1 MRPDDLPLSPEAFA
15 ARVLAWFEVNGRRD
29 LPWQQ
34 SRDPYRIWVSEIMLQ
49 QTQVATVI
57 PYYERFMTRFPDVAS
72 LAAASLDEV
81 LRHWSGLGYY
91 ARGRNLHRAAQWVMD
106 RGDGRFPTDIETLR
120 ALPGVGLSTAAA
132 VAALA
137 TGAREAI
144 LDGNVKRV
152 LCRFLACDAPPG
164 ARRDR
169 ALWAVAAQLTPAQRA
184 DAYTQAMMDL
194 GATCCTPRRPR
205 CAACPL
211 QSACRAAQ
219 TGQQEDYPRR
229 SRARAVPEVALRLLA
244 VTDAGGRVWL
254 ERRPPRGIWGGMWC
268 LPECPPDAT
277 PLDWCTQRF
286 GMQPWRCT
294 ALPEMRHV
302 LTHRRLRIQPWRL
315 ELPQAVSEPPQCPG
329 VWYPLGTPPPGGM
342 VRPVMDLLAQWPAPS
357 ASALAAKPLDM
368 PTQAV

>member
-1 MRPDDLPLSPEAFA
+1 MSLEDLPLSPEAFA

-169 ALWAVAAQLTPAQRA
+169 ALWAVAARLTPAQRA

-194 GATCCTPRRPR
+194 GATCCTPRRPQ
-205 CAACPL
+205 CGACPL
-211 QSACRAAQ
+211 QGACRARQ
-219 TGQQEDYPRR
+219 MGQPEDYPRR
-229 SRARAVPEVALRLLA
+229 VGARAVPEVALRLLA
-244 VTDAGGRVWL
+244 VIDAGGRIWL

-268 LPECPPDAT
+268 LPECPAEVAPA
-277 PLDWCTQRF
+277 DWCTQWF
-286 GMQPWRCT
+286 GTPPVGCA
-294 ALPEMRHV
+294 ALPEVRHV
-302 LTHRRLRIQPWRL
+302 LTHRRLRIEPWRMA
-315 ELPQAVSEPPQCPG
+315 LPEAVAAFPQRSG
-329 VWYPLGTPPPGGM
+329 VWHATGAPPPGGM
-342 VRPVMDLLAQWPAPS
+342 VRPVMDLLAQSPALS
-357 ASALAAKPLDM
+357 AGPAATPRGASS
-368 PTQAV
+368 PA